1 MRRIVF
7 LFNSKISQKLQ
18 KSRNSNAEFY
28 ITMCKKPEIDLISE
42 QDYYR
47 DGHTFSLSK
56 RDRNVIIAEKRRGNA
71 DAELFGAI

>member
-28 ITMCKKPEIDLISE
+28 ITMCKKPEIVLIYE

-47 DGHTFSLSK
+47 D
-56 RDRNVIIAEKRRGNA
+56 
-71 DAELFGAI
+71 